1 MFNNFGIDVCT
12 ALFTPTT
19 LLWTADYVVVLM
31 QKLRNPTDLSDSD
44 QWGHSRLLAQP
55 TAAQPNYT
63 NY

>member
-31 QKLRNPTDLSDSD
+31 
-44 QWGHSRLLAQP
+44 
-55 TAAQPNYT
+55 
-63 NY
+63 